1 MPLINVALG
10 GSGLS
15 RIRTA
20 VVAFT
25 VVIVGMVVFATAA
38 TADTIT
44 GQGTLSGDRYRG
56 GVSSAGGINFAAGV
70 QVNRDPTGEIT
81 HVRGAARI
89 TKLSK
94 VTAVQV
100 DGVALGTS
108 ASAVIANNTPNNSGA
123 AASVISYTGWRGVAP
138 KTCTNYRVRANYSIR
153 WTDGA
158 LSKFSVLSPLTRV
171 CGPTTP
177 PVYVNCDAM
186 HKVFPHGVGR
196 VGAVD
201 HTTGTRVTTF
211 YVSNWIYSANTGR
224 DADKDGI
231 ACEKA

>member
-1 MPLINVALG
+1 MRKALG

-20 VVAFT
+20 IVTFT
-25 VVIVGMVVFATAA
+25 AVIVGLVVFATAA
-38 TADTIT
+38 SADTIV

-56 GVSSAGGINFAAGV
+56 GVPSAGGINFAAGV
-70 QVNRDPTGEIT
+70 QVNRDPAGETT
-81 HVRGAARI
+81 HVRAAARI
-89 TKLSK
+89 TRLSN

-100 DGVALGTS
+100 DSVALGT
-108 ASAVIANNTPNNSGA
+108 ATSAVIANKTPKNSGA
-123 AASVISYTGWRGVAP
+123 AASATSYTGWRGVAP
-138 KTCTNYRVRANYSIR
+138 KTCTDYRVRAYYSIR
-153 WTDGA
+153 WADGA

-171 CGPTTP
+171 CGPTAP
-177 PVYVNCDAM
+177 PVYANCDAM

-196 VGAVD
+196 SGAVD
-201 HTTGTRVTTF
+201 HTSGTRVTTF
-211 YVSNWIYSANTGR
+211 YVSTWIYNANTGR